1 MSEVKSK
8 EKGIH
13 CFFFYITMV
22 AKWFAHRPFSSVV
35 RDSNPGSEMFHLK
48 KTGITHLQEKVRA
61 KFVPKSFAE
70 IIFLRR
76 IKLVKS

>member
-1 MSEVKSK
+1 MSEVTSK

-61 KFVPKSFAE
+61 KFVPKSFEE